1 MKVIRS
7 TEGAAVD
14 RSGAAIFE
22 GQVTGRTLLE
32 EGDSTDFNAAIVQ
45 FSPGARTRLHR
56 HATDQ
61 LLYIV
66 AGIGQVGT
74 RSEAHNVGVGDLVII
89 RAGEDHW
96 HGAGDTGHPMAHL
109 TITRPTTEE
118 TIVDPPE
125 APSRS

>member
-7 TEGAAVD
+7 TEGEAVD
-14 RSGAAIFE
+14 RTGQAIFE
-22 GQVTGRTLLE
+22 GQVTGRTMLE
-32 EGDSTDFNAAIVQ
+32 VNDSADFNAAIVQ

-56 HATDQ
+56 HASDQ

-74 RSEAHNVGVGDLVII
+74 LAEAHRVGVGDLVII
-89 RAGEDHW
+89 PAGEDHW

-118 TIVDPPE
+118 TIVYGAEE
-125 APSRS
+125 APSA